1 MSFGGIA
8 DSKQITTLTQLL
20 DAYCQERRILP
31 GDPARLDFGHRIMT
45 LFNNG
50 MHDIDA
56 IRIALADDAG
66 PAPAAQRQNARSQ
79 TMDKIDDGTRID
91 DATWNRARAIF
102 LRKHQK
108 NEAWSD
114 TARGTHQR
122 FRSRDSS
129 EAPVITVISDEARA
143 RYIELA
149 RTEIVREAAS
159 EDCQ

>member
-1 MSFGGIA
+1 MSFCEIA

-31 GDPARLDFGHRIMT
+31 GDPARLAFGRRIMT

-56 IRIALADDAG
+56 IRQALADDAG
-66 PAPAAQRQNARSQ
+66 LAPAAPRPNARTR
-79 TMDKIDDGTRID
+79 TMDKIDDAIRID

-102 LRKHQK
+102 LRKHPT

-129 EAPVITVISDEARA
+129 EAPVVTVISDEARA

-149 RTEIVREAAS
+149 RTEMVREAAS
-159 EDCQ
+159 GDC

>member
-1 MSFGGIA
+1 MSFDGIA

-20 DAYCQERRILP
+20 DAYCLERRILP
-31 GDPARLDFGHRIMT
+31 GDPVRLEFGHRIMT

-50 MHDIDA
+50 MHDVDA
-56 IRIALADDAG
+56 IRKALADDAG
-66 PAPAAQRQNARSQ
+66 PALAAPRQNARPG
-79 TMDKIDDGTRID
+79 TMDKID
-91 DATWNRARAIF
+91 DATWNRARSIF
-102 LRKHQK
+102 QRTHQK

-129 EAPVITVISDEARA
+129 EAPVVTVISDEARA

-149 RTEIVREAAS
+149 QTEIVREAAS
-159 EDCQ
+159 GDRW